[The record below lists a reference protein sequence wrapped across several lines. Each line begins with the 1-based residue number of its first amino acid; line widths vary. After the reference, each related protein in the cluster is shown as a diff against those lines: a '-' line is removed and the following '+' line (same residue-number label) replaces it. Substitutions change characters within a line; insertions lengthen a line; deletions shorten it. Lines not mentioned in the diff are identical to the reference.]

1 MEEDVLMKIADLNK
15 EIKQCTKC
23 RLAESRINALCG
35 EGNQNAKLMLIAQAP
50 GEKEDREGIMFIGP
64 SGKVLDELLE
74 IANINRKEIYMT
86 NLVKCMLPKYRKPK
100 RDEIETCSQYLDKEI
115 ALVDPKILAPLGY
128 YAIKYIFEKY
138 AIPLPIKSEFHNILG
153 KTFLIGDKIIIPLQ
167 HPASVLYNHS
177 IKTVLINNYSKM
189 KVLLAKYM

>member
-1 MEEDVLMKIADLNK
+1 MKIDNLNK

-23 RLAESRINALCG
+23 RLSVSRINALCG
-35 EGNQNAKLMLIAQAP
+35 EGNQNTKLMLIAQAP
-50 GEKEDREGIMFIGP
+50 GEKEDREGTMFIGP

-74 IANINRKEIYMT
+74 IVDIDRKKIYMT

-100 RDEIETCSQYLDKEI
+100 QDEIGTCSQYLDKEI
-115 ALVDPKILAPLGY
+115 AVIDPKILAPLGY

-138 AIPLPIKSEFHNILG
+138 AIPLPIKSEFRNIYG
-153 KTFLIGDKIIIPLQ
+153 KTFLIGGKIIIPLQ

-177 IKTVLINNYSKM
+177 VKTVLIKNYSKM
-189 KVLLAKYM
+189 KALLAEYM